1 MLAIQHS
8 TYATKPEKKKRAR
21 EKESDVG
28 GGRDTSNW
36 RIM

>member
-1 MLAIQHS
+1 MQQNQ
-8 TYATKPEKKKRAR
+8 EKKRAR
-21 EKESDVG
+21 VKESDVG

>member
-8 TYATKPEKKKRAR
+8 TYATKPEKKRAR
-21 EKESDVG
+21 EKEGDTG

-36 RIM
+36 RIL

>member
-8 TYATKPEKKKRAR
+8 TYATKPEKKRAS

-28 GGRDTSNW
+28 GGRDTSKW
-36 RIM
+36 RVM

>member
-1 MLAIQHS
+1 MQQNQ
-8 TYATKPEKKKRAR
+8 KKKRAR
-21 EKESDVG
+21 EKESDMG